1 MLVSIHPNSTFT
13 SLDYISEQVF
23 SLTFMSWRS
32 FTPSTQPVSVSYPNM
47 VVSLLANLRQIP
59 NFNPDIL
66 ITKLR
71 ESRWF
76 L

>member
-1 MLVSIHPNSTFT
+1 MLVSVHQSSTFN
-13 SLDYISEQVF
+13 SLDYITKQVF
-23 SLTFMSWRS
+23 DLTFMSWRS
-32 FTPSTQPVSVSYPNM
+32 FMPSTEPVSVSYPNM
-47 VVSLLANLRQIP
+47 MVRLLANLRQVP
-59 NFNPDIL
+59 KFNSDIL